1 MRRMRAQANME
12 GKSLYA
18 VSSRVSLGRDL
29 FLSGLGNFAIFA
41 AIRRASSRDSNF
53 VLKPFEP
60 TAQSQS
66 RPRRN
71 CRLCC
76 LDFHGVDLRHATS
89 SAFKDIIDIKVL
101 KSRRSSE
108 RHNSSAAWAT
118 WRPWRVFTRM
128 FVAHGGQR
136 SLNRKCPPK
145 PEPGRIRSRR

>member
-1 MRRMRAQANME
+1 MSALGQKRTSELVQSMSVVSPIADIRTGPRYARRN
-12 GKSLYA
+12 
-18 VSSRVSLGRDL
+18 SSG
-29 FLSGLGNFAIFA
+29 GLAMFA
-41 AIRRASSRDSNF
+41 AIRRASYVLSNG
-53 VLKPFEP
+53 VAER
-60 TAQSQS
+60 
-66 RPRRN
+66 RPDWF
-71 CRLCC
+71 C

-118 WRPWRVFTRM
+118 RRRWRVFTRM

-145 PEPGRIRSRR
+145 PEPGCIRSGR